1 MNSSIGY
8 RMDTSLNG
16 LAIQPRLV
24 IFLVLSL
31 VVAVTGALLVVMPP
45 SGPVAGVLF
54 VWRRAAQRG

>member
-1 MNSSIGY
+1 
-8 RMDTSLNG
+8 MDTSLNG

-31 VVAVTGALLVVMPP
+31 AVAVTGALLVVMPP

>member
-1 MNSSIGY
+1 
-8 RMDTSLNG
+8 MDTSLNG

-45 SGPVAGVLF
+45 LGPVAGVLS